1 MLMAKKTTKVSTK
14 RVKRA
19 FEVVLDSVVIG
30 TFKKENIP
38 TRVVKIARV
47 HRSGFKELDYLF
59 VVKKSTNIK
68 AFSKS
73 LACEL
78 SHYGVYVD
86 VLRVANPSK
95 FSIVLFT

>member
-59 VVKKSTNIK
+59 VVKKSTNDSTSNNAGDLNDGK
-68 AFSKS
+68 HYYR
-73 LACEL
+73 L
-78 SHYGVYVD
+78 SF
-86 VLRVANPSK
+86 K
-95 FSIVLFT
+95 